1 MNVRFLLDTNVLSEP
16 LRPRPNE
23 NVLRLLRQHQN
34 EIATATLVWHEL
46 LFGCYRLPISAR
58 RAAIEDYLFH
68 VILPSVPLL
77 PYDEAAARWH
87 AEERARLVG
96 LGRTPPFADGQI
108 AAIATTQGLTL
119 VTRNRKD
126 YQELTGVEVV
136 DWFQ

>member
-46 LFGCYRLPISAR
+46 LLGCYRLPISAR
-58 RAAIEDYLFH
+58 HAAIEDYLFH

-126 YQELTGVEVV
+126 YQEFTGVEVV

>member
-1 MNVRFLLDTNVLSEP
+1 MSVRFLLDTNVLSEP

-46 LFGCYRLPISAR
+46 LCGCYRLPISAR

-96 LGRTPPFADGQI
+96 LSRTPPFADGQI

-126 YQELTGVEVV
+126 YQEFTGVEVV